1 MLIPVILSGGVG
13 SRLWPVSREGR
24 PKQFLPLGGVNS
36 MLQETSQRLE
46 SLQAEPP
53 IVVCNEAHRFL
64 VAEQLREIDLPAT
77 ALILEPAGRNTAPA
91 IAMAAIQ
98 AVQSDP
104 DAILLVLPADHH
116 IGNPRAFAA
125 AVQQGLPAAATGH
138 LITFGVVP
146 SSPET
151 GYGYIRGGEEI
162 SSGVLNL
169 AEFVEKPNAATA
181 AGYLEA
187 GNFYWNSGMFL
198 LGAQSYLDALLQYQ
212 PEMHRLSCAA
222 MDGASRDLDFLRPDT
237 DLFLACPSDSIDYAV
252 MEHTDRGGIV
262 PLDCEWSDI
271 GAWSALWEVG
281 TPDTAGNVVEGDVLA
296 HETTNSYVR
305 SESRLVTTTG
315 VDNLVVVETAD
326 AVLVADRNNVQGVK
340 DIVSALKI
348 ADRSE
353 ATVHQRV
360 FRPWGSYESLV
371 VAEGFQVKRIIVQP
385 GQTLSLQKHFHRAEH
400 WIVVKGTAEVTR
412 GEETFTLTEDQSTY
426 IPLGEV
432 HRLANPGKIPLEL
445 IEVQSGSY
453 LGEDDIVRFEDVYGR

>member
-1 MLIPVILSGGVG
+1 MLVPVILSGGVG

-24 PKQFLPLGGVNS
+24 PKQFLPLGGSYS
-36 MLQETSQRLE
+36 MLQETSRRMVGLE
-46 SLQAEPP
+46 AAPP

-64 VAEQLREIDLPAT
+64 VAEQLREINTPAS

-91 IAMAAIQ
+91 IALAAIQ
-98 AVQSDP
+98 AIESDP
-104 DAILLVLPADHH
+104 DAVLLVLPADHH
-116 IGNPRAFAA
+116 IGNPSAFAA
-125 AVQQGLPAAATGH
+125 AVQQGFAAATNGH

-146 SSPET
+146 SAPET
-151 GYGYIRGGEEI
+151 GYGYVRGGQEL
-162 SSGVLNL
+162 SPKVLEL
-169 AEFVEKPNAATA
+169 AEFVEKPDAATA
-181 AGYLEA
+181 GRYLEA

-198 LGAQSYLDALLQYQ
+198 LGAQSYLDALHQYQ
-212 PEMHRLSCAA
+212 PEMHRLCCAA
-222 MDGASRDLDFLRPDT
+222 MADASRDLDFLRPDS

-262 PLDCEWSDI
+262 PLDCGWSDI

-296 HETTNSYVR
+296 HETTNSYLR

-326 AVLVADRNNVQGVK
+326 AVLVADRSNVQGVK
-340 DIVSALKI
+340 AIVSALK
-348 ADRSE
+348 AGDRSE

-360 FRPWGSYESLV
+360 FRPWGSYESL
-371 VAEGFQVKRIIVQP
+371 AAAKGFQVKRIIVQP

-412 GEETFTLTEDQSTY
+412 GEEVFSLTEDQSTY
-426 IPLGEV
+426 IPLGTV
-432 HRLANPGKIPLEL
+432 HRLANPGKEPLEL